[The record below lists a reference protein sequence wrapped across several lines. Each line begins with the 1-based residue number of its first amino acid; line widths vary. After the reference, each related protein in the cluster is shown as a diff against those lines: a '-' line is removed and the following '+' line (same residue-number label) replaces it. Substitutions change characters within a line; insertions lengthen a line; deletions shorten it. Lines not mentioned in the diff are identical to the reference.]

1 MFIVHPKSGKLQ
13 KGCFVLAKTVTGH
26 GLPLS
31 SDRSVS
37 RGLSGFHMA
46 WTLLIKLNYGR
57 KPCSLIVLTLRT
69 AI

>member
-1 MFIVHPKSGKLQ
+1 MFIVHPQCGKLQ

-31 SDRSVS
+31 SEQGVS
-37 RGLSGFHMA
+37 WGVSGFHMA
-46 WTLLIKLNYGR
+46 WTLLNKLNNGR